1 MSAFFNVILLVM
13 IGFPPLT
20 SPRHSG
26 LQRRKNVTAE
36 IIKSGTKGWGW
47 AGLGWADWAGL
58 AGLGW
63 AGLVIGVTGG
73 DGECPDGGNYT
84 ICTATA
90 T

>member
-36 IIKSGTKGWGW
+36 IIKSGPKGDW
-47 AGLGWADWAGL
+47 AGLGWAV
-58 AGLGW
+58 GW